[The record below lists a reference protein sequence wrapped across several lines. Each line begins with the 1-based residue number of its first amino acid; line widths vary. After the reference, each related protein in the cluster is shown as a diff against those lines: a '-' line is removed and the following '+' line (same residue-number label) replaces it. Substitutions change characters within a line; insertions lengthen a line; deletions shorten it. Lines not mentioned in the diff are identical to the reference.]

1 MSASESDPDI
11 QEGIVD
17 DFDSDDDDT
26 QNSTIADREPTIVD
40 TNEKSEI
47 EKFVNEISKSES
59 KDALLAAM
67 SLLPKTT
74 QTYGLKGRN
83 MSC

>member
-40 TNEKSEI
+40 TNKRA
-47 EKFVNEISKSES
+47 KQRN
-59 KDALLAAM
+59 LLM
-67 SLLPKTT
+67 K
-74 QTYGLKGRN
+74 
-83 MSC
+83 